1 MSQIEFEWD
10 ENKNQKNIAK
20 HKVSFEEAKSAFY
33 DPNAL
38 VIHDPRNSDDN
49 EDRFLLLGMSGNL
62 IDPEYGNRYNRI
74 SWDPEKIEDLLI
86 DLFVEH
92 FHETPKEII
101 LDFDAT
107 DIPLHGDQESSPHFS
122 QT

>member
-1 MSQIEFEWD
+1 VGYRVGV
-10 ENKNQKNIAK
+10 A
-20 HKVSFEEAKSAFY
+20 VKS
-33 DPNAL
+33 L
-38 VIHDPRNSDDN
+38 RH
-49 EDRFLLLGMSGNL
+49 
-62 IDPEYGNRYNRI
+62 RYNRI

-107 DIPLHGDQESSPHFS
+107 DIPLHGDQESRFFNGYYDNYCYLPLYCFS
-122 QT
+122 GSWPLIAKLRPSNIDLDIPVQTCHRFWLKTAG